1 MRALL
6 FAVAIIAAGALV
18 LLLPLPWPESL
29 VGGHIVNAVD
39 IAAPPDRVFAYV
51 ATPANWPR
59 WHPASRAVRGVVDRT
74 PAVGETV
81 IETYEIAGRG
91 GDATWTT
98 RELDPPRRWAFE
110 ATSEGGG
117 GA

>member
-1 MRALL
+1 MEMVGHPLRHRTLFRRGALMRALL

-81 IETYEIAGRG
+81 IETYEIDRKS
-91 GDATWTT
+91 T
-98 RELDPPRRWAFE
+98 R
-110 ATSEGGG
+110 
-117 GA
+117 